1 MTRRAI
7 RKLIISFVVS
17 FLVLLVLSKNQI
29 LLVIKAKATAINQEI
44 TVAGMVSMLVNLE
57 ISQKDTKLM
66 RVVRIPKKR

>member
-17 FLVLLVLSKNQI
+17 FLVLLVLLKTQI

-44 TVAGMVSMLVNLE
+44 TVAGTVSIFVKLE